1 MEKELIKIADDAFNG
16 NTDPIEAFVQ
26 LKRFEKKLKE
36 CIESVQPLAIKESY
50 SKYSEKTFDAFGA
63 RIEKKRAAGSWD
75 FSAIESWNN
84 SKAKIKAIEE
94 MSKAAY
100 QSSLKSIVM
109 TDDSTGEIIQPA
121 SFKEGADTISI
132 KIL

>member
-1 MEKELIKIADDAFNG
+1 
-16 NTDPIEAFVQ
+16 
-26 LKRFEKKLKE
+26 
-36 CIESVQPLAIKESY
+36 
-50 SKYSEKTFDAFGA
+50 
-63 RIEKKRAAGSWD
+63 
-75 FSAIESWNN
+75 
-84 SKAKIKAIEE
+84 

-100 QSSLKSIVM
+100 QSSLKSLVM